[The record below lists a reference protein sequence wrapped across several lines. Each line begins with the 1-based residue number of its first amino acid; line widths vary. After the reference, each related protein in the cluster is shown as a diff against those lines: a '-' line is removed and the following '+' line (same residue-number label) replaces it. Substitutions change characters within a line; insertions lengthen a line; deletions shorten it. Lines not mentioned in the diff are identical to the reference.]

1 MKLGDRVLE
10 TPLFWTTYGHSVGRP
25 AWGRVI
31 YIHPERRYYT
41 VEFTNEQTGETFRQ
55 SYFFEDRRGTAGEG
69 DDYAIDCDYE

>member
-1 MKLGDRVLE
+1 MNIGDIIQAVP
-10 TPLFWTTYGHSVGRP
+10 TFATTFGRDKGKRQT
-25 AWGRVI
+25 ATVI

-69 DDYAIDCDYE
+69 DDDAIDCDYE